1 MYLNILKK
9 DLKHKKAMN
18 IILTL
23 FIIISAMFV
32 SGSVNNIVSI
42 MGALDYFSEKAGM
55 TDYMVST
62 MGEEQEA
69 ELTEIL
75 DNSDGVE
82 SYGTEQIYYIA
93 SDNITCN
100 GMPLP
105 ISNGSVIVSVV
116 DNSPINYFNSYDEI
130 IKSISEGMVYIAGNS
145 IPSGQ
150 IKIGDTLDIKNGDGT
165 ISLKVGGVLKDV
177 VFGSGMMGSIR
188 IAIGQQDYDRILN
201 EGGSAIKGALTYING
216 KDSLYIGEYT
226 SYMIDK
232 EMMKFSY
239 VINMIIAGIILVVS
253 VCLILVAFMVLK
265 FTIGFTL
272 SEECREIGVMKA
284 IGINNVKIRGLY
296 MTKYLALSI
305 IGASIGFFLS
315 IPFGNMLLGT
325 VSGTIVMGN
334 DNTVSVNLACSVLV
348 VVIIMLFC
356 FSCTRMVNKFTPI
369 DAIRNGT
376 TGERFAKKST
386 LKLSKIPAKPSFFI
400 ALNDILSAPKRFVTI
415 IITYTLC
422 LLLILILANSAGTLR
437 SGDLM
442 YALGCTE
449 SDLYYEDS
457 DKLSKCLVI
466 PDVIGAF
473 GDYMADTEKKLKDN
487 NLPAECAIE
496 LFVTVPVRK
505 EDNTVGVSSM
515 HGFNITSD
523 KYRYYIGT
531 APQNVNEV
539 ALTSITADE
548 LGADI
553 GDTVTIFLG
562 GEEKECIVTAFFQ
575 GMNNMGHGIK
585 LHHDTVIPNEVIT
598 GTAGMQIDFTDNPD
612 EKTIEER
619 KETVKKILAT
629 ENVYNAGE
637 YADECIGVAEIIDS
651 VKYLVLVI
659 SAIIITLVTVLMER
673 SFIAKER
680 GEIAIMKAIGF
691 RDVVVMKCHT
701 IRFGIIAVISA
712 VIGAVL
718 NVPLTMLTINPVFS
732 MMGAN
737 YGVEF
742 KINPIEVLL
751 IYPVI
756 VLLITVSSAFLTSI
770 YTKSIKASE
779 ASSIE

>member
-1 MYLNILKK
+1 MYLNILRKE
-9 DLKHKKAMN
+9 LKRKKAMN

-32 SGSVNNIVSI
+32 SSSVNNIVSI

-62 MGEEQEA
+62 VGDEQNA
-69 ELTEIL
+69 GLIKIL
-75 DNSDGVE
+75 DNSDDVE
-82 SYGTEQIYYIA
+82 SYGMEQIYFIA
-93 SDNITCN
+93 SDNITRK
-100 GMPLP
+100 GMLLP
-105 ISNGSVIVSVV
+105 ISNGSIIVSVV
-116 DNSPINYFNSYDEI
+116 DNSPINYFDENDEI
-130 IKSISEGMVYIAGNS
+130 IRSIPEGMIYISGNS
-145 IPSGQ
+145 IPNGE
-150 IKIGDTLDIKNGDGT
+150 INIGDILDIKNGDGK

-177 VFGSGMMGSIR
+177 VFGSDMMSSTR
-188 IAIGQQDYDRILN
+188 FAISQEDYDKIIDK
-201 EGGSAIKGALTYING
+201 EGNAIKGALTYVNG
-216 KDSLYIGEYT
+216 KDSLYLGEYN

-239 VINMIIAGIILVVS
+239 IIYMIIAGIILVVS

-272 SEECREIGVMKA
+272 SEEYREIGVMKA
-284 IGINNVKIRGLY
+284 IGIKNVKIRGLY

-305 IGASIGFFLS
+305 FGAAIGFFLS
-315 IPFGNMLLGT
+315 IPFGNMLLET
-325 VSGTIVMGN
+325 VSSTIVMGN
-334 DNTVSVNLACSVLV
+334 DNALSVNLGCSVLV

-356 FSCTRMVNKFTPI
+356 FSCTRMVNKITPI

-376 TGERFAKKST
+376 TGERFSRKSA
-386 LKLSKIPAKPSFFI
+386 LKLSRIPAKPSFFM
-400 ALNDILSAPKRFVTI
+400 ALNDVLSAPKRFVTI

-449 SDLYYEDS
+449 SDLYYEDD
-457 DKLSKCLVI
+457 DKLSKCLVK
-466 PDVIGAF
+466 PDIIGAF
-473 GDYMADTEKKLKDN
+473 EDYMADTEKKLKDN
-487 NLPAECAIE
+487 NLPAECGIE
-496 LFVTVPVRK
+496 LFVTVPVK
-505 EDNTVGVSSM
+505 KGDNMVGVSSM

-523 KYRYYIGT
+523 KYRYYEGT
-531 APQNVNEV
+531 VPQNVNEV
-539 ALTSITADE
+539 ALTPITAGE

-553 GDTVTIFLG
+553 GDTVIITLG

-585 LHHDTVIPNEVIT
+585 LHHDTVIPNEIVI
-598 GTAGMQIDFTDNPD
+598 GTAGMQIDFADNPD
-612 EKTIEER
+612 DKTIEER
-619 KETVKKILAT
+619 KETVNKILGT
-629 ENVYNAGE
+629 ENVYTADE

-651 VKYLVLVI
+651 VKYLVLAI
-659 SAIIITLVTVLMER
+659 SATIIILVTVLMER
-673 SFIAKER
+673 SFIANER

-691 RDVVVMKCHT
+691 RDSVVMKWHT
-701 IRFGIIAVISA
+701 IRFGIIVVISA
-712 VIGAVL
+712 VIGAAL

-742 KINPIEVLL
+742 KINPLEVFL

-756 VLLITVSSAFLTSI
+756 VLLITVISAYLTSI